1 MQEDRKLNGKVGKF
15 LPVEGGS
22 CCHCLWREAVGAT
35 DGMGI
40 SSVSGVGLTTIK
52 HFWRLLAG
60 LLAHFRYWE
69 ICWVVVAEYQLEAS
83 SQ

>member
-1 MQEDRKLNGKVGKF
+1 MGAAAIAFGEKLWV
-15 LPVEGGS
+15 L
-22 CCHCLWREAVGAT
+22 RT

-60 LLAHFRYWE
+60 LLAHFCYWE
-69 ICWVVVAEYQLEAS
+69 ICWVVVAKYQLEAS